1 MELPGV
7 PNDTRVDVE
16 RRVIEGLRRLGP
28 EQRLEQAMALCRAA
42 DELAQAGIVLRSG
55 PLDAGEMRVQL
66 ARLRYGAAL
75 VGRVQAYRARMCP

>member
-16 RRVIEGLRRLGP
+16 RRVIEGLRRVGP
-28 EQRLEQAMALCRAA
+28 EQRLAQTMALCRAA
-42 DELAQAGIVLRSG
+42 DELAEAGIVLRSG
-55 PLDAGEMRVQL
+55 QLDSGTMRVQL

-75 VGRVQAYRARMCP
+75 VARVEAYRARMCP